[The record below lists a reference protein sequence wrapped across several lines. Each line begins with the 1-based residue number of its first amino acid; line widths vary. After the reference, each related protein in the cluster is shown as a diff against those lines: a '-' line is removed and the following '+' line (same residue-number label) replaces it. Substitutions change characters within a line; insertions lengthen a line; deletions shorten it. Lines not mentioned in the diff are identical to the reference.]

1 MNESLTDGVNG
12 SEVLIFHVF
21 LQFSEDPCV
30 SSSQLWPWASPGTY
44 LSLALSLFF
53 LFFFCSVESQD
64 TIWVSEKAELQEETP
79 FGKQR
84 WRRTHSDVL
93 SYEPLPWLPIAVCLR
108 LTQHGAKQENE
119 STFHQNSD
127 QGVFYSQTMNKH
139 SINQGDFKDLL

>member
-30 SSSQLWPWASPGTY
+30 SLSQLWPWASPGI
-44 LSLALSLFF
+44 SLSLFF
-53 LFFFCSVESQD
+53 FFGSVESQD

-93 SYEPLPWLPIAVCLR
+93 SCEPLPWLPIAVCLR

-119 STFHQNSD
+119 STFHKNSD
-127 QGVFYSQTMNKH
+127 RGVFYSQTMNKH

>member
-1 MNESLTDGVNG
+1 M
-12 SEVLIFHVF
+12 
-21 LQFSEDPCV
+21 FSY
-30 SSSQLWPWASPGTY
+30 SSQRTPVCLRPSSGHEQALEPIS
-44 LSLALSLFF
+44 LSLSLFF
-53 LFFFCSVESQD
+53 FCFFFCSVESQD

-119 STFHQNSD
+119 STFHQKSD
-127 QGVFYSQTMNKH
+127 RGVFYSQTMNKH
-139 SINQGDFKDLL
+139 SINKGTSRTFCR